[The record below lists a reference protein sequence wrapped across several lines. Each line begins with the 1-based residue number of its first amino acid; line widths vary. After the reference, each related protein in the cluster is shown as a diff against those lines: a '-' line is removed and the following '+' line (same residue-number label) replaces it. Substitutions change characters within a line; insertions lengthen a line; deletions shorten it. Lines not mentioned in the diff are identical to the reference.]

1 VSVAGPRI
9 DANAAKI
16 RSLRG
21 ACPRAGR
28 RPDPWD
34 WAQARRA
41 KLAADIAALT
51 AAAEAADAADG
62 DPQALPAE
70 IARRDALNQKRD
82 AACARLAAEE
92 GTGRGRKGQN
102 TKRRKPPMRPRRN
115 GAAGRPS
122 HPTGRR
128 RRTGRPTSP
137 TPVRS

>member
-1 VSVAGPRI
+1 MPALLVWCYAGGVF
-9 DANAAKI
+9 
-16 RSLRG
+16 SS
-21 ACPRAGR
+21 R
-28 RPDPWD
+28 RLE
-34 WAQARRA
+34 R
-41 KLAADIAALT
+41 AADRDIGARFIAAHT
-51 AAAEAADAADG
+51 HPDHDTIARFHRTNKAAADAADG

-82 AACARLAAEE
+82 AACARPAAEE
-92 GTGRGRKGQN
+92 GTGQGRKGQS
-102 TKRRKPPMRPRRN
+102 TKRRKRPMRPRRN